1 LAEYRFAS
9 DDELEACIDLQHLV
23 LRPDQEDAPARYRSY
38 VREDP
43 TYRLGQTRIA
53 VVDGRIVGHLRVWD
67 RKLSL
72 RGKTITA
79 GGIGSLLTHPD
90 YRGQGIAS
98 GLLADAEQYFKE
110 VDYDIGLLFSII
122 GTPFYDRRGWT
133 PIPISTFELDV
144 TGVNEVF
151 DASSYIALSIDRDL
165 ARVRELHGELTST
178 YSATE
183 IRDESYWSTGP
194 ARYRNVFPPTG
205 VSVDGKLAGYINWND
220 TKEGVWVAECC
231 GRSEEAYR
239 LMGEAVLSSVRSMQ
253 LTRILGSLSE
263 GHPFVSQLESLAGR
277 SAEWSSHD
285 EMMVK
290 VSRWDLLQEKLDLDL
305 PEVFPENRNEIDDFW
320 RSLLGCPRKTDTW
333 SDHLGHCAPTFYWWT
348 DIF

>member
-1 LAEYRFAS
+1 M
-9 DDELEACIDLQHLV
+9 
-23 LRPDQEDAPARYRSY
+23 
-38 VREDP
+38 
-43 TYRLGQTRIA
+43 
-53 VVDGRIVGHLRVWD
+53 
-67 RKLSL
+67 
-72 RGKTITA
+72 
-79 GGIGSLLTHPD
+79 
-90 YRGQGIAS
+90 
-98 GLLADAEQYFKE
+98 
-110 VDYDIGLLFSII
+110 
-122 GTPFYDRRGWT
+122 
-133 PIPISTFELDV
+133 
-144 TGVNEVF
+144 NEVF